1 MMVVMKAIPKLP
13 EVLATRLSG
22 ELPAQGSFSWN
33 RDKWMPVVRDAPDAE
48 VVLRSLP
55 DRLDRDTVREVVRT
69 NLSLDR
75 VLGALVSVLIW
86 GGPGGYGPF
95 RARAILTGVRTR
107 ANVVAP
113 LDDTVRGRL
122 LAGSE
127 CVRELGAAEA
137 FRFMN
142 NEGKTKYLGGAFFSK
157 WLAFSSMVDSVDGP
171 EVAPILDKR
180 VRDWIADHTTDDG
193 RVDLSTTSS
202 HDYRRYLRLLDTW
215 GAPFSRT
222 RAQVELSIFELTR
235 DRPAEE

>member
-86 GGPGGYGPF
+86 G
-95 RARAILTGVRTR
+95 
-107 ANVVAP
+107 
-113 LDDTVRGRL
+113 
-122 LAGSE
+122 
-127 CVRELGAAEA
+127 
-137 FRFMN
+137 
-142 NEGKTKYLGGAFFSK
+142 
-157 WLAFSSMVDSVDGP
+157 
-171 EVAPILDKR
+171 
-180 VRDWIADHTTDDG
+180 
-193 RVDLSTTSS
+193 SS
-202 HDYRRYLRLLDTW
+202 HLR
-215 GAPFSRT
+215 
-222 RAQVELSIFELTR
+222 V
-235 DRPAEE
+235 